1 MPIGVTGVS
10 VKEVI
15 EMIESRIPG
24 GRYVTSILICL
35 LVLTAA
41 TAPGIYLYHSLIL
54 PMVLGISSLRKTGQV
69 APSTLGA
76 MAGSL
81 IGSAIVYIS
90 FRFTVKVLIEMQD
103 TVLADYRKFN
113 SGLETIIRIQDG
125 LRRAMEDME
134 ARVSALEK

>member
-1 MPIGVTGVS
+1 
-10 VKEVI
+10 
-15 EMIESRIPG
+15 MIESRIPG